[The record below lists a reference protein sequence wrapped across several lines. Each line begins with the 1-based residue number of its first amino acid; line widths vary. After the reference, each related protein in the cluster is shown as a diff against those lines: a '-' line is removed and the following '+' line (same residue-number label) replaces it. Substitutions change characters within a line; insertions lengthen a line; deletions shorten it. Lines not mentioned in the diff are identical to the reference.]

1 MNEVDKLQEE
11 YKDTVKKEEQKSKLK
26 EEKKALES
34 IENSAWGQMGSMFQY
49 SKDEVTRAQGF
60 ED

>member
-1 MNEVDKLQEE
+1 M
-11 YKDTVKKEEQKSKLK
+11 KKEEQKSKLK